1 MDRRTLLL
9 TLAGWPAITGADAQG
24 QAPVQVHAG
33 APAPST
39 TPAALRFPADF
50 GAHPETRTEWW
61 YVTGSLQAEARLWGF
76 QVTFFRAAT
85 GVSAPLAAASASS
98 SSSLPASRFAPS
110 QLLFAHAALT
120 DLEQGRLR
128 HDQRIARG
136 GFGIAQAQLGD
147 THVSLRDWRLNRTPS
162 PTHTP
167 LSADAQRSRYTAQVT
182 SDSAGF
188 AFDLSFDAT
197 QPVLL
202 QGVGGVSK
210 KGPAAGDASR
220 YYSEP
225 QLAAL
230 GTLTLD
236 GKRIA
241 VQGRAWLDHEW
252 SDAFVPA
259 TAVGWDW
266 VGMNLDDGSA
276 LTAFRLR
283 RADGSSV
290 HAGGSFRAS
299 GQAARNFKPDEV
311 RFTPGRV
318 WESAGSRARYPV
330 QWTIETPA
338 GVFSV
343 NALLDNQELD
353 SRGSS
358 GAIYWEGLSEL
369 LDASGRRVGRGYLE
383 MTGYA
388 AALRL

>member
-1 MDRRTLLL
+1 MDRRTLLVS
-9 TLAGWPAITGADAQG
+9 LAGWPALPNAQTE
-24 QAPVQVHAG
+24 VQVRVQVPVLAAASPRSQVPAA
-33 APAPST
+33 AP
-39 TPAALRFPADF
+39 ALRFPADF

-61 YVTGSLQAEARLWGF
+61 YLTGSLEAGTRRWGF

-85 GVSAPLAAASASS
+85 GVSTPQAAASASS
-98 SSSLPASRFAPS
+98 PTSRFAPA

-128 HDQRIARG
+128 HDQRIARS

-147 THVSLRDWRLNRTPS
+147 THVRLRDWQLNRTHAAS
-162 PTHTP
+162 PP
-167 LSADAQRSRYTAQVT
+167 AEPPRSRYTAQVA

-188 AFDLSFDAT
+188 AFDLAFDAT
-197 QPVLL
+197 QPLLL
-202 QGVGGVSK
+202 QGVAGVSK
-210 KGPAAGDASR
+210 KGPADGDASR

-225 QLAAL
+225 QLATR

-283 RADGSSV
+283 RADGSSL
-290 HAGGSFRAS
+290 HAGGSFRAP
-299 GQAARNFKPDEV
+299 GQPVRNFGSDEV

-330 QWTIETPA
+330 QWKVETPA

-353 SRGSS
+353 SRGST

-369 LDASGRRVGRGYLE
+369 VDTSGQRVGRGYLE

>member
-9 TLAGWPAITGADAQG
+9 SLAGWPAL
-24 QAPVQVHAG
+24 AG
-33 APAPST
+33 AQASGKAQAQPLAAVPSSA
-39 TPAALRFPADF
+39 PAALRFPADF

-61 YVTGSLQAEARLWGF
+61 YLTGSLEAGARLWGF
-76 QVTFFRAAT
+76 QVTFFRVAT

-98 SSSLPASRFAPS
+98 SASRFEPS

-120 DLEQGRLR
+120 DLEAGRLR
-128 HDQRIARG
+128 HDQRIARS
-136 GFGIAQAQLGD
+136 GFGIAQAERGD
-147 THVSLRDWRLNRTPS
+147 THVRLRDWQLNRTPAPS
-162 PTHTP
+162 PAP
-167 LSADAQRSRYTAQVT
+167 SSAPVDPPRSRYTTQVT

-188 AFDLSFDAT
+188 AFDLRFDAT

-202 QGVGGVSK
+202 QGVAGVSK
-210 KGPAAGDASR
+210 KGPEAGDASR

-225 QLAAL
+225 QLATR

-266 VGMNLDDGSA
+266 IGMNLDDGGA

-290 HAGGSFRAS
+290 HAGGSFRAP
-299 GQAARNFKPDEV
+299 GQAVRNFGPDEV

-330 QWTIETPA
+330 RWKIETPA
-338 GVFSV
+338 GMFSV

-353 SRGSS
+353 SRGST

-369 LDASGRRVGRGYLE
+369 LDASGSRVGRGYLE

>member
-1 MDRRTLLL
+1 MERRTLLL
-9 TLAGWPAITGADAQG
+9 SLAGWPALAGVQALGKAQA
-24 QAPVQVHAG
+24 QPLAAVL
-33 APAPST
+33 PSA
-39 TPAALRFPADF
+39 PAALRFPADF

-61 YVTGSLQAEARLWGF
+61 YVTGSLEAGARLWGF
-76 QVTFFRAAT
+76 QVTFFRVAT
-85 GVSAPLAAASASS
+85 GVSAPLAVASASS
-98 SSSLPASRFAPS
+98 PASRFEPS
-110 QLLFAHAALT
+110 QLLFAHAAVT
-120 DLEQGRLR
+120 DVEAGRLR
-128 HDQRIARG
+128 HDQRIARS
-136 GFGIAQAQLGD
+136 GFGIAQAQPGD
-147 THVSLRDWRLNRTPS
+147 THVRLRDWQLNRASAPS
-162 PTHTP
+162 PAP
-167 LSADAQRSRYTAQVT
+167 SSAPADPPRSRYTAQVT

-188 AFDLSFDAT
+188 AFDLRFDAT

-266 VGMNLDDGSA
+266 IGMNLENGSA

-290 HAGGSFRAS
+290 HAGGSFRAP
-299 GQAARNFKPDEV
+299 GQPVRNFGPDEV

-318 WESAGSRARYPV
+318 WESASSRARYPV
-330 QWTIETPA
+330 QWKIETPT
-338 GVFSV
+338 GMFSV

-353 SRGSS
+353 SRGST